1 MRLFFALLLIMSGL
15 LTGIYLGPYLHTD
28 AIKAIS
34 AAGFFIAIAGS
45 YFVVRYF
52 LVRESRA
59 LKTPAAAGEKSEM
72 GFVVDTFQELVSKLK
87 GKEKEL
93 EKLRMS
99 AEDRAESME
108 SYNEN
113 ILQSVPSGVV
123 STDNSMVIKSINQSA
138 ENILGVKAVD
148 VINRDFEE
156 IFDEPLIGIMRN
168 SVAVSRGEYLYH
180 AKNSRNI
187 WLGVTVSQLKNAANE
202 AMGRILVFTDLTE
215 VKALQVQ
222 VELKK
227 RLTQLGEMSA
237 GIAHELRNPMSVI
250 AGYAK
255 LLSKKVAE
263 NEKETVDAILTEI
276 SSIDKIISEFLAFA
290 KPTDVNKTALD
301 LKQMIK
307 ETSKAALGIN
317 DKMKVTI
324 DADNSVPVM
333 ADEVLLRQALSNLFV
348 NAFESMPE
356 GGTLDIKLEYSQ
368 DKVELKIKDTGEG
381 IPDDII
387 QKVFL
392 PFYTSK
398 ANGIG
403 LGLAIAQK
411 VVISHG
417 GSIEVDS
424 KEGEGTTFLI
434 TLPLGS

>member
-1 MRLFFALLLIMSGL
+1 MRLPLVFLLIVLGL
-15 LTGIYLGPYLHTD
+15 LTGVYLRPYLHADTMK
-28 AIKAIS
+28 IIS
-34 AAGFFIAIAGS
+34 AAGVFMIIVAT
-45 YFVVRYF
+45 YFTLRYF
-52 LVRESRA
+52 MSKESKS
-59 LKTPAAAGEKSEM
+59 LKTSTDNGEKSEM
-72 GFVVDTFQELVSKLK
+72 GFVVDTFQELVTKLK
-87 GKEKEL
+87 DKEKEL

-138 ENILGVKAVD
+138 ENILEVNAGD
-148 VINRDFEE
+148 VINVKFADV
-156 IFDEPLIGIMRN
+156 FDEPLKGIMNN
-168 SVAVSRGEYLYH
+168 SKAVNRGEYLYH
-180 AKNSRNI
+180 TKNNRNI

-202 AMGRILVFTDLTE
+202 AMGLILVFTDLTE

-263 NEKETVDAILTEI
+263 TEKETVDAILAEI
-276 SSIDKIISEFLAFA
+276 SGIDKIISEFLAFA
-290 KPTDVNKTALD
+290 KPTDVNRAALD
-301 LKQMIK
+301 LKKMIE
-307 ETSKAALGIN
+307 ETSAASHRN
-317 DKMKVTI
+317 DKIKVVI
-324 DADNSVPVM
+324 NVNNSVPVM
-333 ADEVLLRQALSNLFV
+333 ADEVLLRQALSNLFI
-348 NAFESMPE
+348 NAFEAMPE
-356 GGTLDIKLEYSQ
+356 GGTLDIKLEYFQ
-368 DKVELKIKDTGEG
+368 NRVELMVKDTGEG
-381 IPDDII
+381 IPDDIR

-398 ANGIG
+398 ANGVG
-403 LGLAIAQK
+403 LGLAIVQK
-411 VVISHG
+411 VIISHG

-424 KEGEGTTFLI
+424 KVGEGTTFLI
-434 TLPLGS
+434 ILPLRA